1 MKRYERSKRRTNLRW
16 KIRDDYYSSAERR
29 VSKSMDRWGEVN
41 LKALA
46 VTPFL
51 VEITVGPRVAFLRF
65 VACLPI
71 RSGDLVKQRG
81 LNRPFMRTGGS
92 WRGNRNF
99 SVARRDLI
107 RCSLD
112 LSQSIRSPIKTTPF
126 RKQLVSFLFIRTSV
140 ETFLFQVQVVEN
152 FYGPTPS
159 LSSNSFA
166 ATITKIILN
175 ALNSELET
183 YTEHKISTFVIVEAI
198 RAIYFLISNFVSG
211 WTLCKILLD
220 ANIKFLSWQLIYRN
234 LSFLGAF

>member
-1 MKRYERSKRRTNLRW
+1 MKNKRRLLFER
-16 KIRDDYYSSAERR
+16 RERR
-29 VSKSMDRWGEVN
+29 VSKSMDRWGRSE
-41 LKALA
+41 ALA

-112 LSQSIRSPIKTTPF
+112 LSQSIRSPIKTTLF

-140 ETFLFQVQVVEN
+140 GYETFLFRRN
-152 FYGPTPS
+152 RGKFLRTNPS
-159 LSSNSFA
+159 LNSFA
-166 ATITKIILN
+166 ATITLLESYFNKLFI
-175 ALNSELET
+175 SE
-183 YTEHKISTFVIVEAI
+183 F
-198 RAIYFLISNFVSG
+198 
-211 WTLCKILLD
+211 
-220 ANIKFLSWQLIYRN
+220 
-234 LSFLGAF
+234 